1 MNMTIIEWVVIILSV
16 LTIGVCVY
24 TLWKIRFI
32 ASNTVDNRRD
42 IIALN
47 EHDRK
52 LLVYVKQLNGEIQD
66 AKKSWAKTEKRSKQ
80 SGN

>member
-1 MNMTIIEWVVIILSV
+1 MIMTIIDWVVIILGV
-16 LTIGVCVY
+16 LTIGVCLY

-42 IIALN
+42 INALVD
-47 EHDRK
+47 HDRK
-52 LLVYVKQLNGEIQD
+52 LLGYIKQLNGEFQN

-80 SGN
+80 PSD